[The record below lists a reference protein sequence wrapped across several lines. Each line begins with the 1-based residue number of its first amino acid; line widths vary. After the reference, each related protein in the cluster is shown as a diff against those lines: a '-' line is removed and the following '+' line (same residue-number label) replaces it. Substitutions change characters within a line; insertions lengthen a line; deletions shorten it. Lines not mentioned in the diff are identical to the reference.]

1 MNKKDAFMIALLDAP
16 TTKEAYTRAGVAPR
30 TAYNY
35 LKDEEFKKEL
45 QARRGEVL
53 RDSIHHLQANLATCT
68 RVLME
73 IVTDAGTPASVK
85 VQAIN
90 SVFSNYKNL
99 SKQSNCASESK
110 NWKRRGKWMK
120 TYTIKFKDIQGEK
133 LMHLTQRDVALFM
146 LEFSRDIEVISVL
159 PQKRRRIRG
168 EQPA

>member
-1 MNKKDAFMIALLDAP
+1 MNKRDAFMIALLDAP

-53 RDSIHHLQANLATCT
+53 RDSIHHLQMNLSTCT

-99 SKQSNCASESK
+99 TE
-110 NWKRRGKWMK
+110 
-120 TYTIKFKDIQGEK
+120 TIELRERIEK
-133 LMHLTQRDVALFM
+133 L
-146 LEFSRDIEVISVL
+146 EE
-159 PQKRRRIRG
+159 RG
-168 EQPA
+168 EMDEKFDD

>member
-1 MNKKDAFMIALLDAP
+1 MNKKDAFMIALLEGG
-16 TTKEAYTRAGVAPR
+16 TTKEAYQKAGLPAR

-53 RDSIHHLQANLATCT
+53 RDSIHHLQMNLSTCT

-99 SKQSNCASESK
+99 TE
-110 NWKRRGKWMK
+110 
-120 TYTIKFKDIQGEK
+120 TIELRERIEK
-133 LMHLTQRDVALFM
+133 L
-146 LEFSRDIEVISVL
+146 EE
-159 PQKRRRIRG
+159 KG
-168 EQPA
+168 EMDEDLHN